1 MSAADAQR
9 VTRALEFLNRRWHQ
23 QPSLDEVA
31 THVGLSGPH
40 FQRMFQRFA
49 GVSPKRFLQCLTAQH
64 ARRILRESRSVL
76 DAALDLGLSGPGRL
90 HDLTVNVDAMTP
102 GEIRSGGEGIE
113 IRYGVHP
120 THLGRMTIG
129 TTSRG
134 ICHLAFVAEGA
145 EDSALQEL
153 HDAWPGATLIED
165 ARTTRAAL
173 DRALQGSRG
182 EVRLLLRGTNF
193 QVRVWEALLRIPEG
207 ALVTYGDLAKAL
219 GKPSAARVVGS
230 AVAKNNLAVVIPCH
244 RVIRGSGVLADYRWG
259 PARKQLLVGR
269 ELATPHG
276 ARVRFRP

>member
-1 MSAADAQR
+1 MSATDAQR
-9 VTRALEFLNRRWHQ
+9 VTRALEFLNSRWHQ

-49 GVSPKRFLQCLTAQH
+49 GVSPKRFLQSLTARH
-64 ARRILRESRSVL
+64 ARQVLRESRSVL
-76 DAALDLGLSGPGRL
+76 DAALDLGLSGPSRL
-90 HDLTVNVDAMTP
+90 HDLTVSVDATTP
-102 GEIRSGGEGIE
+102 GEIRSGGEGVE
-113 IRYGVHP
+113 IQFGVHP

-129 TTSRG
+129 TTQRG
-134 ICHLAFVAEGA
+134 ICHLAFVAEGS

-153 HDAWPGATLIED
+153 RDAWPAATVIED
-165 ARTTRAAL
+165 VRTTRAVL
-173 DRALQGSRG
+173 ERALQGSPG
-182 EVRLLLRGTNF
+182 DVRLLLRGTNF

-219 GKPSAARVVGS
+219 GKPGAARAVGS

-244 RVIRGSGVLADYRWG
+244 RVIRASGVLADYRWG

-269 ELATPHG
+269 ELATYQSGG
-276 ARVRFRP
+276 AKLRP